1 MRTQSTLCAG
11 AVSEAQGVGGDAG
24 DMGAG
29 VAATGPGVSGGPT
42 LGSAGAIKGSHVGE
56 LPRKS
61 RQYETDRI
69 CSHPGC
75 ITKISKYNRRETC
88 FAHAGVKIPRLR
100 GRKVASV

>member
-1 MRTQSTLCAG
+1 
-11 AVSEAQGVGGDAG
+11 VG
-24 DMGAG
+24 
-29 VAATGPGVSGGPT
+29 SG
-42 LGSAGAIKGSHVGE
+42 GAIKGSHVGE

-61 RQYETDRI
+61 RQYESDRI

>member
-1 MRTQSTLCAG
+1 MEGKDVEPAG
-11 AVSEAQGVGGDAG
+11 CGFRSCREVQTVG
-24 DMGAG
+24 
-29 VAATGPGVSGGPT
+29 SG
-42 LGSAGAIKGSHVGE
+42 GAIKGSHVGE

-61 RQYETDRI
+61 RQYDSDRI
-69 CSHPGC
+69 CAHPGC